1 VPTLNA
7 QLLAAIGRMPIPRL
21 PERAMKLLLEV
32 ANVAENPEGWYLPD
46 GQPRYLAASYS
57 TDYRELK
64 ILLRILEDKG
74 LLEFGPSRAI
84 RLTASGFIAAE
95 ASKYLASPSANGFVA
110 MSFANEM
117 TDAYVNG
124 FDPGVRAAG
133 YQPVRIDQK
142 EHANPISD
150 EIMAEIRR
158 ARFVVA
164 DYTMSNNGVYFEA
177 GFATGLGI
185 LVIPTC
191 RRSEISGLHFDIR
204 HINTLTW
211 ETPVELASALPKR
224 ISAIIGDGP
233 LRRPTAE
240 K

>member
-1 VPTLNA
+1 
-7 QLLAAIGRMPIPRL
+7 
-21 PERAMKLLLEV
+21 
-32 ANVAENPEGWYLPD
+32 
-46 GQPRYLAASYS
+46 
-57 TDYRELK
+57 
-64 ILLRILEDKG
+64 
-74 LLEFGPSRAI
+74 
-84 RLTASGFIAAE
+84 
-95 ASKYLASPSANGFVA
+95 